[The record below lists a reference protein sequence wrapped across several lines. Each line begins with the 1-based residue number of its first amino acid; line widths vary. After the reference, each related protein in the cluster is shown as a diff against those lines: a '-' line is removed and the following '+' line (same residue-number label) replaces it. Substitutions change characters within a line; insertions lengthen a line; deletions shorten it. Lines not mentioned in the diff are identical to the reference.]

1 MTAPLRDDVWGWRS
15 SRTALI
21 GLALVAFAG
30 FCIAPLLFLVAGAF
44 ALSGDLRYGDVPLLL
59 DIRQRGLLSTT
70 TVFGLGAAGVSTLVG
85 APLGFALARVTL
97 PFKPLLRVALAAPA
111 LLPTYVVALAWTY
124 LVAPIAGDWAYSVVS
139 AIVVMT
145 VVCYPLSML
154 ATEVAL
160 RRVEPRLEEAALLV
174 ARRGAVLRRI
184 TLPLAAPAICAAALV
199 IFVLAIS
206 EFGVP
211 GVLRVRVFTTE
222 VFTAFAALY
231 DVRRATILALPLTA
245 VSLVTAAAAA
255 ILIRERTLTTRRGLA
270 VGAPVAFDTWRR
282 PALAIIVC
290 VIVVAVLIPLA
301 VLAVEAQRAASIVR
315 AVQASQRAV
324 INSLGL
330 ATIGATMVTAVAT
343 FLAYA
348 RVRAAHR
355 TGTVADI
362 LMIFLFTVPST
373 VIGVG
378 LIGLWNRAGPLGA
391 FYGTAAMPVVG
402 YLARFIPVATLAI
415 AAAMRSVPVAH
426 EEAAAVSGSG
436 WFRTMTRIV
445 LPQIR
450 TGLLAAWT
458 VSFILAFGE
467 VGTTI
472 LVAPAGESTLPI
484 RVYTMIAN
492 APPGHV
498 AALALFQS
506 AVGLCPLML
515 LGGALASRDRT

>member
-1 MTAPLRDDVWGWRS
+1 MTLWGWRS
-15 SRTALI
+15 SRTVFV
-21 GLALVAFAG
+21 GTALVAFAA
-30 FCIAPLLFLVAGAF
+30 FCIAPLVSMVAGAF
-44 ALSGDLRYGDVPLLL
+44 AASGDIRPWDIPVLL
-59 DIRQRGLLSTT
+59 DIRQRGLLYTT
-70 TVFGLGAAGVSTLVG
+70 TALGLGAAVLSTLVG

-124 LVAPIAGDWAYSVVS
+124 LVAPLAGEWAYSVVS
-139 AIVVMT
+139 AIAVMT

-174 ARRGAVLRRI
+174 ARRAAVLRRM

-231 DVRRATILALPLTA
+231 DSGRATLLALPLTA
-245 VSLVTAAAAA
+245 VSLVMSTAAA
-255 ILIRERTLTTRRGLA
+255 ILIRERTLTTRRGMA
-270 VGAPVAFDTWRR
+270 EGTPVAFDTWRQ
-282 PALAIIVC
+282 PALIIIVC
-290 VIVVAVLIPLA
+290 VIVVAVLMPLA
-301 VLAVEAQRAASIVR
+301 VLGAEARRAASIVQ
-315 AVQASQRAV
+315 AVQTSQRAV
-324 INSLGL
+324 LNSLAL
-330 ATIGATMVTAVAT
+330 AAIGATMITAVAT

-348 RVRAAHR
+348 RVRAAHH
-355 TGTVADI
+355 TGTIADVV
-362 LMIFLFTVPST
+362 MIFLFTVPST
-373 VIGVG
+373 VMGVG
-378 LIGLWNRAGPLGA
+378 LIGLWNRPGLLGA

-415 AAAMRSVPVAH
+415 AAAVRSVPVAH
-426 EEAAAVSGSG
+426 EEAAAVGGSG
-436 WFRTMTRIV
+436 WFRTITRIV

-450 TGLLAAWT
+450 TGLLAAWV

-472 LVAPAGESTLPI
+472 LVAPPGESTLPI

-492 APPGHV
+492 APPGQV

-506 AVGLCPLML
+506 AVGLCPLIL
-515 LGGALASRDRT
+515 LGAVLASRDAT

>member
-1 MTAPLRDDVWGWRS
+1 MTTMWGWRS
-15 SRTALI
+15 SRTVVI
-21 GLALVAFAG
+21 GIALVAFAG
-30 FCIAPLLFLVAGAF
+30 FCIAPLVSLVADGVA
-44 ALSGDLRYGDVPLLL
+44 AAEDMRHADIPVLL
-59 DIRQRGLLSTT
+59 DIRQRGLLYTT
-70 TVFGLGAAGVSTLVG
+70 TAFGLGAAVFSTLVG
-85 APLGFALARVTL
+85 APLGFALARVSL

-124 LVAPIAGDWAYSVVS
+124 LTAPMASEWAYSVVS
-139 AIVVMT
+139 AVVVMA

-174 ARRGAVLRRI
+174 ARRAAVLRRI
-184 TLPLAAPAICAAALV
+184 TLPLAAPAMVAAALV

-231 DVRRATILALPLTA
+231 DFRRAMVLALPLIT
-245 VSLVTAAAAA
+245 VSLVTATAAA
-255 ILIRERTLTTRRGLA
+255 ILICERPLTPRRGM
-270 VGAPVAFDTWRR
+270 VDGTSVAFDTWRQ
-282 PALAIIVC
+282 PALVLIAC
-290 VIVVAVLIPLA
+290 VVVVAVLMPLA
-301 VLAVEAQRAASIVR
+301 VLAAEAQRASSIAR
-315 AVQASQRAV
+315 TLQASQRAV
-324 INSLGL
+324 MNSL
-330 ATIGATMVTAVAT
+330 AFAAIGATMVTVVAT

-348 RVRAAHR
+348 RVRAPHR
-355 TGTVADI
+355 TRTVADV

-373 VIGVG
+373 VMGVG

-402 YLARFIPVATLAI
+402 YLARFLPVATLAI

-436 WFRTMTRIV
+436 WLRTMTRIV

-506 AVGLCPLML
+506 AVGLCPLIL
-515 LGGALASRDRT
+515 LGAVLASREAA

>member
-1 MTAPLRDDVWGWRS
+1 MTMWGWRS
-15 SRTALI
+15 SRTVLI
-21 GLALVAFAG
+21 GTALVAFAG
-30 FCIAPLLFLVAGAF
+30 FCVAPLVSLVAGAF
-44 ALSGDLRYGDVPLLL
+44 VASEDIRYLDVPLLL
-59 DIRQRGLLSTT
+59 DIRQRGLLYTT
-70 TVFGLGAAGVSTLVG
+70 TAFGFGAAVLSTLVG

-97 PFKPLLRVALAAPA
+97 PFKSPLRVALAAPA

-124 LVAPIAGDWAYSVVS
+124 LVAPIAGEGAYSVVG

-154 ATEVAL
+154 ATEVAI

-174 ARRGAVLRRI
+174 AGRAAVLQRI
-184 TLPLAAPAICAAALV
+184 TLPLAAPSILAAALV

-231 DVRRATILALPLTA
+231 DFRRAMVLALPLSA
-245 VSLVTAAAAA
+245 VSLVTATAAA
-255 ILIRERTLTTRRGLA
+255 ILIRERTLTTRRGMA
-270 VGAPVAFDTWRR
+270 EGTPVAFDTWRR
-282 PALAIIVC
+282 PALVIILC
-290 VIVVAVLIPLA
+290 VIGAAVLMPLA
-301 VLAVEAQRAASIVR
+301 LLAAEAQRAASIVR
-315 AVQASQRAV
+315 AVEASQRAV
-324 INSLGL
+324 INSLTL
-330 ATIGATMVTAVAT
+330 ATIGATMVTAVAA

-348 RVRAAHR
+348 RVRAAHL
-355 TGTVADI
+355 TGTVADV

-373 VIGVG
+373 VMGVG

-391 FYGTAAMPVVG
+391 LYGTAAMPVVG

-436 WFRTMTRIV
+436 WFRTITRIV

-458 VSFILAFGE
+458 VSFILEFGE

-506 AVGLCPLML
+506 AVGLCPLIL
-515 LGGALASRDRT
+515 LGAVLARRDTT

>member
-1 MTAPLRDDVWGWRS
+1 MTLWGWRS
-15 SRTALI
+15 SRTVLI
-21 GLALVAFAG
+21 GTALVAFVG
-30 FCIAPLLFLVAGAF
+30 FCIAPLLSLVAGAF
-44 ALSGDLRYGDVPLLL
+44 AASGDIRQWDSVLL
-59 DIRQRGLLSTT
+59 DIRQRGLLYATT
-70 TVFGLGAAGVSTLVG
+70 AFGCGAAVLSTLVG

-124 LVAPIAGDWAYSVVS
+124 LVAPIAGEWAYSVVS
-139 AIVVMT
+139 AMMVMT

-154 ATEVAL
+154 ATEVAI

-174 ARRGAVLRRI
+174 AGRAAVLRWI
-184 TLPLAAPAICAAALV
+184 TLPLAAPAILAAALV

-231 DVRRATILALPLTA
+231 DSGRAMVLALPLTA
-245 VSLVTAAAAA
+245 VSLITATAAA
-255 ILIRERTLTTRRGLA
+255 ILIRERPLTTRRGMA
-270 VGAPVAFDTWRR
+270 QGTPVAFDTWRR
-282 PALAIIVC
+282 LALVIILC
-290 VIVVAVLIPLA
+290 VIVAAVLMPLA
-301 VLAVEAQRAASIVR
+301 VLAAEAQRASSLVQ

-324 INSLGL
+324 INSLAL
-330 ATIGATMVTAVAT
+330 AAIGATMVTAVAT
-343 FLAYA
+343 VLAYA
-348 RVRAAHR
+348 RVRAAQG
-355 TGTVADI
+355 TGTVTDV

-373 VIGVG
+373 VMGVG

-415 AAAMRSVPVAH
+415 AAAMRSVPLAH
-426 EEAAAVSGSG
+426 EEAAAVGGSG
-436 WFRTMTRIV
+436 WLRTVTRIV

-484 RVYTMIAN
+484 RVYTLIAN

-506 AVGLCPLML
+506 AVGLCPLIL
-515 LGGALASRDRT
+515 LGAVLAGRESA